1 MHHPTHGTLLL
12 LLIVAKHSRN
22 TSSPGIVSIAVH
34 HSCAIVLYCHNVTMK
49 HELGGA
55 MLVQRDAV
63 PMSQPFSLTSTHMVD
78 QDIPW
83 MHFLDPP
90 KAEAQGTFSP
100 EDCPCG

>member
-1 MHHPTHGTLLL
+1 
-12 LLIVAKHSRN
+12 
-22 TSSPGIVSIAVH
+22 
-34 HSCAIVLYCHNVTMK
+34 
-49 HELGGA
+49 

-78 QDIPW
+78 QDILW

-90 KAEAQGTFSP
+90 KADAQGTFSP